1 VERILRLAVAVL
13 VASGCAE
20 APSESAATLESHG
33 GATVT
38 TNAANYDPTVD
49 IVVNFSGLHGSATD
63 WIALAPAGSPLTT
76 ATRWMYSG
84 GVAAGSVTFTSG
96 IPTGGGTYVAR
107 AFDNDTYVLMGES
120 APFTITDVSG
130 AMISLDQTTYDIDQ
144 TIVVNFSGVPAGDKN
159 WVAIKPQGSGYG
171 IEARWVYAPNAS
183 SGTVTFPSG
192 LYGGTD
198 VFSGGNYHA
207 TFYINDTALIAAET
221 GDVVFGCTVTT
232 DLGTY
237 SAFQPITINMTH
249 LNADPNAY
257 VALAPQGSSR
267 DTITSFLFST
277 GSANFTRTFDDGL
290 PAGTYVAR
298 GFPANTYF
306 KSCESAAFT
315 VVQNST
321 LVSDMPSYTFAQP
334 ITATWTN
341 APGNQFDWVGI
352 APAGSPL
359 TTVSRWAYTN
369 GQVNGSEV
377 FLTDLGPGTYVLRL
391 FRNNSYVLVAQSVTF
406 TIN

>member
-1 VERILRLAVAVL
+1 MEKIIKVALAILI
-13 VASGCAE
+13 ASGCVE
-20 APSESAATLESHG
+20 APSESVASSEAHG

-38 TNAANYDPTVD
+38 TDATNYNPTVD
-49 IVVNFSGLHGSATD
+49 IVVSFSGLHGSATD

-84 GVAAGSVTFTSG
+84 GVAAGSVTFSGG

-120 APFTITDVSG
+120 PPFTITDVSG
-130 AMISLDQTTYDIDQ
+130 AMISLDQTSYNIDQ
-144 TIVVNFSGVPAGDKN
+144 TVVVSFSGVPAGDRN

-171 IEARWVYAPNAS
+171 IEARWTYAPNAS
-183 SGTVTFPSG
+183 SGTVTFPLG

-198 VFSGGNYHA
+198 YFSGGNYHA
-207 TFYINDTALIAAET
+207 TFYLNDTALIAAET
-221 GDVVFGCTVTT
+221 TDVQFGCQVTT
-232 DLGTY
+232 NASSY

-249 LNADPNAY
+249 LNADPNAW

-267 DTITSFLFST
+267 DTVTSFMYST
-277 GSANFTRTFDDGL
+277 GSADFSRTFSDGL
-290 PAGTYVAR
+290 PAGTYVVR
-298 GFPANTYF
+298 GFPADTYF
-306 KSCESAAFT
+306 KACESAPFT
-315 VVQNST
+315 VVQNAT
-321 LVSDMPSYTFAQP
+321 LVSDMSSYTVAQP

-341 APGNQFDWVGI
+341 SPGNMFDWVGI
-352 APAGSPL
+352 APAGSSL

-391 FRNNSYVLVAQSVTF
+391 FRDNSYVLVVESATF